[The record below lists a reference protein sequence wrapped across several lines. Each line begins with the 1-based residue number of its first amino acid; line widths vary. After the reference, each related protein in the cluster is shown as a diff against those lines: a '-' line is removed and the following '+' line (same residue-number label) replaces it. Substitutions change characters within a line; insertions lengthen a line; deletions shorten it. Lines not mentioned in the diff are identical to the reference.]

1 MFMDNIFKWEQNLH
15 RCRII
20 GLHRIS
26 NHKPRGPSLFCIFP
40 FFSTRLVAL
49 AIQPKETSGKRFSQ
63 LKLSFV
69 VAVVVAV
76 FVMIFCA
83 IEAPRICQ
91 LFRATLAYKLQLSGV
106 TDNCNCFVIVFILPK
121 KHWTW
126 RSTISKRRPNVSW
139 GKIFFYPVA

>member
-1 MFMDNIFKWEQNLH
+1 MRTEFASLSDNRLTQDQQSQAEGAITFLH
-15 RCRII
+15 F
-20 GLHRIS
+20 S
-26 NHKPRGPSLFCIFP
+26 VFCNN
-40 FFSTRLVAL
+40 STRLVAL

-91 LFRATLAYKLQLSGV
+91 LFRATLAYKLQLSGI

-121 KHWTW
+121 KH
-126 RSTISKRRPNVSW
+126 
-139 GKIFFYPVA
+139 